1 MIIWWYS
8 NDDILTIIM
17 VIMTGIVCHG
27 WHGRVWCS
35 MVGVSNY
42 IVHGQAVILTILSA
56 SYPATS
62 GLSKISNLSRKKH
75 SLELKNK
82 TKTRGNPMMV
92 HEKWAALVF
101 AKCIK
106 TSLGKR
112 NLMLIEKGVNDLLK
126 DGKYQYKLIQV
137 KKYWMMFNGK
147 ARKGLLKDEHTH
159 QSDHQSSQEGWER
172 FLD

>member
-1 MIIWWYS
+1 M
-8 NDDILTIIM
+8 M
-17 VIMTGIVCHG
+17 PGIVCHG

-92 HEKWAALVF
+92 HEK
-101 AKCIK
+101 CS
-106 TSLGKR
+106 T
-112 NLMLIEKGVNDLLK
+112 
-126 DGKYQYKLIQV
+126 
-137 KKYWMMFNGK
+137 
-147 ARKGLLKDEHTH
+147 
-159 QSDHQSSQEGWER
+159 
-172 FLD
+172 